1 MIDINNVAIQIAND
15 VTGNEEMIRNLKVLL
30 STPAGTVIFDREFGI
45 DLTILDKPLNIAKAL
60 LRVEYIEKIKKYSND
75 VNVEKITFE
84 SDPIEGI
91 LKPKV
96 VINIG
101 N

>member
-1 MIDINNVAIQIAND
+1 MIDINNVAFQIAND
-15 VTGNEEMIRNLKVLL
+15 VTGNEEIIRNLKVLL

-45 DLTILDKPLNIAKAL
+45 DLAILDKPLNIAKAL
-60 LRVEYIEKIKKYSND
+60 LRVEYIEKIKKYNND
-75 VNVEKITFE
+75 VSVEKITFE
-84 SDPIEGI
+84 SDPIEGV